1 MAYIK
6 SAYLGDERSSQ
17 NVTESLSK
25 RIEGGKLNTLA
36 NSSLIPMF
44 EIDAKIVLSNAD
56 EEEIKAEAEKQ
67 CGAGNDTQCLNATE
81 AKLRRSKLQDKE
93 REKQSSAYLVKG
105 RRLTV
110 TYVDKDGNEKT
121 MIVPEGQEIKLDGLR
136 QVADPKKALPPGEKP
151 KLKPTWEFPTLTGT
165 ALEVVKI
172 TAIILGV
179 FLYVFSVI
187 ATYRTLIQAGFTWI
201 GYAGTAAAV
210 FFPYSGYAIML
221 VFFAGKE
228 YMAIKSKE

>member
-25 RIEGGKLNTLA
+25 KIEGGKLNAVA

-44 EIDAKIVLSNAD
+44 ETDAKIVLSDGD
-56 EEEIKAEAEKQ
+56 EEEIKAEADKQ
-67 CGAGNDTQCLNATE
+67 CGAGNDTQCLDATQ
-81 AKLRRSKLQDKE
+81 AKLRRSKLEDKE

-110 TYVDKDGNEKT
+110 TYVDKNGQERT
-121 MIVPEGQEIKLDGLR
+121 IIVPEGQEIALDGLR
-136 QVADPKKALPPGEKP
+136 EVADPKKPIAPGQKP
-151 KLKPTWEFPTLTGT
+151 VLKPTWEFPTLTGT

-179 FLYVFSVI
+179 FFYVFSVI
-187 ATYRTLIQAGFTWI
+187 ATYRTLIQAGFTWV

-210 FFPYSGYAIML
+210 FFPYSGYLIML

-228 YMAIKSKE
+228 YMSIKSKE

>member
-17 NVTESLSK
+17 NVTDSLASK
-25 RIEGGKLNTLA
+25 IEGGKLKTVA
-36 NSSLIPMF
+36 NSSLLPMF
-44 EIDAKIVLSNAD
+44 EVGGKIALSDSD
-56 EEEIKAEAEKQ
+56 EEDIKAEAEKQ
-67 CGAGNDTQCLNATE
+67 CGAGNDTQCLDSTQ
-81 AKLRRSKLQDKE
+81 AKLRRSKLEDKE

-110 TYVDKDGNEKT
+110 TYVDENGQEKT
-121 MIVPEGQEIKLDGLR
+121 MIVPEGQEVSLEGLR
-136 QVADPKKALPPGEKP
+136 QLEKP
-151 KLKPTWEFPTLTGT
+151 VAEGQPPSFKPTWSFPTLTGT
-165 ALEVVKI
+165 ALEAIKI
-172 TAIILGV
+172 TGIILGV

-201 GYAGTAAAV
+201 GYAGTAAAA
-210 FFPYSGYAIML
+210 FFPYSGYVIML

-228 YMAIKSKE
+228 YMSIKSKE